1 MALALD
7 TLAYALKL
15 REAGFTEQQAEGQ
28 ARALA
33 DAMTDTLATKQDLN
47 ELAMQMA
54 LRFDRMDA
62 RFDRMDDRLDR
73 MDDRLDRMDGRLN
86 SIDNRFEEQDKRF
99 EIRLGEM
106 EKRLELRIEKH
117 IADLDRRITVRMLV
131 AIGTVSALVKLL

>member
-1 MALALD
+1 MAALGVALALD
-7 TLAYALKL
+7 TLAYAQKL

-47 ELAMQMA
+47 ELAIQMA
-54 LRFDRMDA
+54 SRFDRMDA
-62 RFDRMDDRLDR
+62 RFDR